1 MVMNLNRRLI
11 RFMRFSEKALLTI
24 SGILF
29 SIAGTLLVWVILRW
43 LGW

>member
-1 MVMNLNRRLI
+1 MKLNRRLI
-11 RFMRFSEKALLTI
+11 RFMRFSETALLAI
-24 SGILF
+24 SAVLF

>member
-1 MVMNLNRRLI
+1 MNRRLI
-11 RFMRFSEKALLTI
+11 RFMRFSETALLAI

-29 SIAGTLLVWVILRW
+29 SIAGTLLVWVILQV